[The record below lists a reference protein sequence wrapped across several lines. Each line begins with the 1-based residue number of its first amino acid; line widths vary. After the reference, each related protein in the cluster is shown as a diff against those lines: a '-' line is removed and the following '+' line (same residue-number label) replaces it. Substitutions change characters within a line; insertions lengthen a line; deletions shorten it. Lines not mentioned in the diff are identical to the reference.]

1 VNTVPLQHLEQAER
15 HLSDALRAAKAAR
28 QSLGEH
34 WISKSHIAEITRDI
48 YHARMAIAGEIR
60 GRERLGEVS

>member
-1 VNTVPLQHLEQAER
+1 MSVPIETLEQAER

-28 QSLGEH
+28 EALGEH
-34 WISKSHIAEITRDI
+34 WISKSHVAEITGDI

>member
-1 VNTVPLQHLEQAER
+1 VSVPIHVLEQAEQ
-15 HLSDALRAAKAAR
+15 HLSDALMSAKAAR
-28 QSLGEH
+28 EALGEH
-34 WISKSHIAEITRDI
+34 WISNSHIAQMTRDI